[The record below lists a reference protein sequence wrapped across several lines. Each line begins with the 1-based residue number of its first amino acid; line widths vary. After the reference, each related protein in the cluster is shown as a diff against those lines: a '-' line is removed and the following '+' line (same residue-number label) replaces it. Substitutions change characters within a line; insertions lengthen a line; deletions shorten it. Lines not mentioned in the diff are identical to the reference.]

1 MVMPSSARFWTAAEV
16 RALQDEARPWPR
28 FELIDGELLV
38 TPSPRRVHQRAVGE
52 LFLAL
57 HPYVTRHGIGLI
69 EFSPADIQL
78 VPETI
83 VQPDLFVSPLV
94 DGRIP
99 RDWRDTT
106 RLLLAVEVLSPSNA
120 RADRVTKRRFFTR
133 VAVTEYWVV
142 DTDARIVERN
152 LPGMET
158 VEILDETLVWSPAGA
173 PEPFTLDLTAFFA
186 AVHGEMS
193 SGA

>member
-1 MVMPSSARFWTAAEV
+1 MVMPSSARVWTAAEV
-16 RALQDEARPWPR
+16 RALQDESRPWPR

-57 HPYVTRHGIGLI
+57 YPYVTRHSLGLV
-69 EFSPADIQL
+69 EFSPADIEL

-83 VQPDLFVSPLV
+83 VQPDIFVSPLI

-99 RDWRDTT
+99 RDWRDST
-106 RLLLAVEVLSPSNA
+106 RLLLAVEVLSASNA

-152 LPGMET
+152 LPGVTT
-158 VEILDETLVWSPAGA
+158 VEILDEALVWSPAGA
-173 PEPFTLDLTAFFA
+173 SEPFTLDLAVFFD
-186 AVHGEMS
+186 AVHGKAS
-193 SGA
+193 